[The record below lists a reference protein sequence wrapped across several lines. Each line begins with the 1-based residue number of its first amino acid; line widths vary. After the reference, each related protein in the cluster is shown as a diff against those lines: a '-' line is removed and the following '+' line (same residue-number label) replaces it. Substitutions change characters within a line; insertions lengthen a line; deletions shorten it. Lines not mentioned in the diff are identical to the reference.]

1 VLQRVQDEGTGLHA
15 GVRQVMQGHR
25 DGSLSGIRGTVAEL
39 IEVAA
44 TYDTAIE
51 VALGGHLQDVVVER
65 WRDAERAI
73 EVLKASR
80 AGRATFQPLDNLA
93 RRGERPAPRELDRI
107 AGVHGIAADLV
118 QCDTD
123 ITVVVQALL
132 GRIVVVEDL
141 ATARQAIRDLQSG
154 WSAVTLAGEIARSG
168 GSVTGGAAVRESGVL
183 GRERDLRELPGEIAR
198 LEQHRDTALREQSE
212 VAARDQE
219 IVAGRGRVEADRA
232 GLLAQRR
239 ERTGQRQRLDSWL
252 RDLRSRQEAEDRRTA
267 AALEQRDLQET
278 ELHDVEAR
286 RESIA
291 AALNDLREQH
301 ETKLARIGTAREA
314 AGDGD
319 TALIA
324 ARQELAALEE
334 RLRAEQRRISSL
346 TSQRAGLAEEM
357 TLRAKRVAELDG
369 ERDALVGQLE
379 RLERELASLAI
390 AEAAAT
396 AGRAPLAGALTGA
409 ERAVNDLE
417 TSIERSRNQLLERER
432 GMNQGSLAVERARSE
447 LATIHQRIIDDLA
460 LDDPSDLLDLPD
472 RDGAD
477 GETAGEW
484 ILSDDFDAVEKEISR
499 LRDRLRRVG
508 YVGDDVVEEFD
519 RESKHFVHLKTQ
531 LEDVMQAALSIRVL
545 LAELT
550 DTMRARFEETFEKVS
565 VAFTEAFTVLFG
577 GGTARLVLTS
587 DDETGAPGGIDI
599 VAQPPGKRL
608 QSLGLLSGGER
619 SLTAVA
625 LLFAILRVNP
635 TPFVLLDEVDA
646 ALDESNVVRFRD
658 ELRTLAAETQAIV
671 ITHNRGTVEIADT
684 LYGITMGGDGVSQV
698 LSLRLGDLP
707 LDEDVDVRDLVAVQ
721 AGVPTR

>member
-1 VLQRVQDEGTGLHA
+1 MLQRVQDEGTGLHA

-25 DGSLSGIRGTVAEL
+25 DGSLTGIKGTVAEL
-39 IEVAA
+39 ISVEA

-65 WRDAERAI
+65 WRDAEIAI
-73 EVLKASR
+73 EALKKLRS
-80 AGRATFQPLDNLA
+80 GRATFQPLDNLA
-93 RRGERPAPRELDRI
+93 RRGDRPAPRELDRI
-107 AGVHGIAADLV
+107 VGVHGVAADLV
-118 QCDTD
+118 QSDTD

-141 ATARQAIRDLQSG
+141 ATARQVIRDLQSG

-183 GRERDLRELPGEIAR
+183 GRERDLRELPAEITQ
-198 LEQHRDTALREQSE
+198 LEQRRDHARKQQSDI
-212 VAARDQE
+212 AARSQE
-219 IVAGRGRVEADRA
+219 IVDERGRIEAERA

-239 ERTGQRQRLDSWL
+239 ERTGQRERLASWL
-252 RDLRSRQEAEDRRTA
+252 RDLRSRQEAADRRTA
-267 AALEQRDLQET
+267 AALEHREAQDIELQ
-278 ELHDVEAR
+278 DVEAR
-286 RESIA
+286 RVTVA
-291 AALNDLREQH
+291 AALHDLREQH
-301 ETKLARIGTAREA
+301 EAKLAQLSTTRESASEGDAVLTTAQ
-314 AGDGD
+314 
-319 TALIA
+319 
-324 ARQELAALEE
+324 QELAALEE
-334 RLRAEQRRISSL
+334 RLRAEQRRVTSL

-369 ERDALVGQLE
+369 EREALVGQLE
-379 RLERELASLAI
+379 RLEREVASLAI
-390 AEAAAT
+390 AQTAAT
-396 AGRAPLAGALTGA
+396 DGRFPLAEALTEA

-417 TSIERSRNQLLERER
+417 GRIEHSRNQLLERER

-460 LDDPSDLLDLPD
+460 LEDPDDLIDLPD
-472 RDGAD
+472 RDLAE
-477 GETAGEW
+477 GEVAGEW
-484 ILSDDFDAVEKEISR
+484 ILSDDFEAVEKEISR

-508 YVGDDVVEEFD
+508 YIGDDVVEEFD

-531 LEDVMQAALSIRVL
+531 LEDVMQAAVSIRVM

-550 DTMRARFEETFEKVS
+550 DTMQARFEETFEKVS
-565 VAFTEAFTVLFG
+565 VAFTEVFTILFG

-587 DDETGAPGGIDI
+587 DDESGAPGGIDI

-646 ALDESNVVRFRD
+646 ALDEANVVRFRD
-658 ELRTLAAETQAIV
+658 ELRTLAAQTQAIV

-707 LDEDVDVRDLVAVQ
+707 LDEEIDVRDLVAVQ